1 MKNWDDRVLPLVFLN
16 VFRNIHFSKW
26 ETFGDDVFFS
36 GRRLSLDSGALMSS
50 PSIPSSHGDSMR
62 FQWNHFFF
70 VGGKFPPN
78 GKPKKAVLSSLCL
91 FNYHVFFVNKYVK
104 LVCTIYVVFR
114 GWMCEKWTSCNKL
127 WESVLGQ
134 KPTTERELRQCFY
147 PFQPITDCLVNKKVS
162 GRIETIWTFLL
173 AKKTGC
179 SIHLLSQQQRSGCC
193 ARQDEFSSW
202 AWKWAKSFGVCLFP
216 WRKHTHNI

>member
-1 MKNWDDRVLPLVFLN
+1 MTGF
-16 VFRNIHFSKW
+16 FRWFF
-26 ETFGDDVFFS
+26 ETFLGTSISPSGRPLGMTCFFQVDGCLWTLGRWCPHHRFLHHMATVWGSSETIFFS
-36 GRRLSLDSGALMSS
+36 WVESFLPMGNLKRQFYPAYAY
-50 PSIPSSHGDSMR
+50 SITM
-62 FQWNHFFF
+62 F
-70 VGGKFPPN
+70 
-78 GKPKKAVLSSLCL
+78 
-91 FNYHVFFVNKYVK
+91 FFVNKYVK

-162 GRIETIWTFLL
+162 GRIETVWTFLL